1 MSEEMKRVGAI
12 GLGRMGAG
20 IAHNILT
27 GGFDLTVYNRT
38 AAKTQPLVDEGATA
52 ARSPKEAASGSD
64 VVVTSLMDDQS
75 VLDNVAGE
83 QGVLAGLKQDAIHIG
98 TTTVSPACARKLAEL
113 HAAHGSHY
121 VAAPVLGR
129 PDVAA
134 SGELRT
140 LVAGDPAVIE
150 RCKPVLDAFSQ
161 MVVNVAQDHAVAS
174 SLKLAINYMGASVIE
189 LMGEVY
195 AFGEKSGIAS
205 GSLDLVMTTMF
216 GEPALQEYATRIR
229 TRDFDE
235 AGFSLLGG
243 LKDIELMLQASTD
256 TRVALPYASVI
267 REKML
272 AAIAHGME
280 EKDWSATYE
289 ITRMNAGLT

>member
-1 MSEEMKRVGAI
+1 MSEEMKKVAVI

-20 IAHNILT
+20 IAHNILAA
-27 GGFDLTVYNRT
+27 GFDVTVYNRT
-38 AAKTQPLVDEGATA
+38 AAKAQPLVDKGASA
-52 ARSPKEAASGSD
+52 AGSPKEAAAAGD

-75 VLDNVAGE
+75 VLDNVRGE
-83 QGVLAGLKQDAIHIG
+83 EGVLAGLEREAVHIG
-98 TTTVSPACARKLAEL
+98 TTTVSPGCARRLAEL

-121 VAAPVLGR
+121 LAAPVLGR
-129 PDVAA
+129 PNVAA

-161 MVVNVAQDHAVAS
+161 MAINVSQDHAVAS

-195 AFGEKSGIAS
+195 AFGERSGIAS
-205 GSLDLVMTTMF
+205 GFLDLVMTTMF

-235 AGFSLLGG
+235 VGFSLLGG
-243 LKDIELMLQASTD
+243 LKDVELMLRASTD
-256 TRVALPYASVI
+256 ARVALPYASVI

-272 AAIAHGME
+272 AAIAHGMG

-289 ITRMNAGLT
+289 ITRMNAGLA

>member
-1 MSEEMKRVGAI
+1 MTGEIKKVGVI
-12 GLGRMGAG
+12 GLGRMGSG
-20 IAHNILT
+20 IARNILAR
-27 GGFDLTVYNRT
+27 GFDLTVYNRT
-38 AAKTQPLVDEGATA
+38 AAKMQPLVEQGATA
-52 ARSPKEAASGSD
+52 AGSAKEAAAASD
-64 VVVTSLMDDQS
+64 AVLTSLMDDGS
-75 VLDNVAGE
+75 VLENLEGE
-83 QGVLAGLKQDAIHIG
+83 EGVLVGLARGAIHIG
-98 TTTVSPACARKLAEL
+98 TTTVSPGCAKTLAEL

-161 MVVNVAQDHAVAS
+161 MVVNVAEDHAVAS
-174 SLKLAINYMGASVIE
+174 SLKLAVNYMGASIIE
-189 LMGEVY
+189 LMGQVY

-205 GSLDLVMTTMF
+205 GFLDLVMTTMF
-216 GEPALQEYATRIR
+216 AEPALRDYATRVR

-235 AGFSLLGG
+235 AGFSLIGG

-256 TRVALPYASVI
+256 TRVALPYAGVI

-272 AAIAHGME
+272 TAIAHGLE

-289 ITRMNAGLT
+289 VTRMNAGLA